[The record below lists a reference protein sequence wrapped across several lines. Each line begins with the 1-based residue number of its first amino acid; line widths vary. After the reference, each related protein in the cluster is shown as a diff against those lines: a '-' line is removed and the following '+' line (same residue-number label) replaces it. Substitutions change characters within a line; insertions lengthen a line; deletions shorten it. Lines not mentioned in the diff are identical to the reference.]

1 MDKKLVSLVIPVFNE
16 EAGLPELFR
25 RIDGVT
31 SRVSDIDLEV
41 VFVDDGSTD
50 ESRGILLAHAAVQS
64 HVRVVVLARN
74 FGHQS
79 ALLAGISTA
88 NGDAVITMDADLQ
101 DPPELVPALIDAWT
115 NGADVVHARR
125 SSRKGESWFKLATAS
140 LFYRMIDW
148 LSDTHLPRNVG
159 DFRLIDR
166 RVRDVLLELGEKSL
180 YLRGMVAWVG
190 FEQVTIDYDRDERFT
205 GETKY
210 PLKKMVS
217 LATDAVL
224 SFSERPLRIVTR
236 LGLVLT
242 GIAFSVL
249 IFFLVT
255 IPFGHGR
262 LVPGWLSVIVAVLI
276 LGGVQLVCLGIV
288 GEYISR
294 VYREAKG
301 RPLFIIDKRRS
312 SPGE

>member
-16 EAGLPELFR
+16 QAGLSELFR

-31 SRVSDIDLEV
+31 AQLPNIDLEV

-50 ESRGILLAHAAVQS
+50 ESRSLLLAHAHDQP

-88 NGDAVITMDADLQ
+88 NGDAIITMDADLQ
-101 DPPELVPALIDAWT
+101 DPPEIVPALIDAWV

-125 SSRKGESWFKLATAS
+125 QSRRGESWFKLASAS
-140 LFYRMIDW
+140 LFYKMIDW

-190 FEQVTIDYDRDERFT
+190 FEQVTIGYDRDERFT

-249 IFFLVT
+249 IFFLIT

-294 VYREAKG
+294 IYREAKG

-312 SPGE
+312 SPDE